1 MVPLPKS
8 QALHRCQVLPS
19 SYILANHFG
28 LSLVCIVDLALRTHD
43 GVRPTLTQQS
53 LHIFSE
59 SLSIGNPSDP
69 FPATLVSPV
78 QARSPPTAR
87 VPLDTEVYQEP
98 SSITVIVESSTDESE
113 QDNTPHETIVRQ
125 SWEGEKQ
132 MGQVKTKATI
142 GVLSTIIFYMCS
154 NSILRAT
161 HPDVFIWQDEDRE
174 EASWIATSRYWL
186 DRKCCRWLG
195 VCGAQHLH
203 YISQTSTF
211 GHLPNLRSKQRL
223 VDQKPDH
230 NWQHAWAAGTDRP
243 EDWTDE
249 ERVLREIPDYVMEY
263 APLVHLYSGEQ
274 FWPCNIAEH
283 LYHITPTLNYTPVQS
298 EQMPPTLKDL
308 DDLNEWP
315 GRWVYLTS
323 NDNVEERP
331 SWLEGEKNI
340 PKLPSPDDQLADNEG
355 WVHKPGR
362 TYLQS
367 VTDALADLAD
377 WFAPDLDGF
386 DKNEDFQMTTSRESK
401 SRKAARHPHF
411 ELKRSIFSSTEHA
424 PLKGGRSDAPAI
436 LVTVNK
442 GHGIVDAFWF
452 FFYSFNLGNVVL
464 NVRFGNHVGDWEH
477 TAIRFQ
483 HGKPKAVF
491 FSEHNFGS
499 AYSYEAVEK
508 IGKRPVIYSAYGTH
522 AMYAMPGS
530 HPYILP
536 WGILHDVTD
545 RGPLWDPAL
554 NSYAY
559 TYDLKNRTV
568 RSSDRTPDA
577 PIEWFNYDG
586 HWGDKFYPLGDKR
599 QYRFAGQYHYVNGP
613 YGPKFKNLGRK
624 KICQG
629 PESAP
634 CVIKNWLGS
643 GSKFGLGSPNP
654 ENGGDDD
661 DL

>member
-1 MVPLPKS
+1 LLTQPSLYARPAETS
-8 QALHRCQVLPS
+8 ILPS
-19 SYILANHFG
+19 SH
-28 LSLVCIVDLALRTHD
+28 
-43 GVRPTLTQQS
+43 
-53 LHIFSE
+53 
-59 SLSIGNPSDP
+59 
-69 FPATLVSPV
+69 FPAALVSP
-78 QARSPPTAR
+78 AYDSPLPTAPALS
-87 VPLDTEVYQEP
+87 VLGLDRQPSDLVVVTEPGPEAFADH
-98 SSITVIVESSTDESE
+98 TV
-113 QDNTPHETIVRQ
+113 PHESVSVTL
-125 SWEGEKQ
+125 WEGEEQ
-132 MGQVKTKATI
+132 MGQIKTKATI
-142 GVLSTIIFYMCS
+142 GVLSTIILYMCT

-161 HPDVFIWQDEDRE
+161 HPEVFIWQDEDRE
-174 EASWIATSRYWL
+174 EAGWIKTSRYWL

-195 VCGAQHLH
+195 VCGGQHMHL
-203 YISQTSTF
+203 ISEKDLF
-211 GHLPNLRSKQRL
+211 GHRPKPPRNHKL
-223 VDQKPDH
+223 VDQRPKQE
-230 NWQHAWAAGTDRP
+230 WQDAWADGNDRP
-243 EDWTDE
+243 EDWADD

-274 FWPCNIAEH
+274 FWPCDIAEH

-298 EQMPPTLKDL
+298 AQRHPTLQDL
-308 DDLNEWP
+308 DGLNRWDR

-331 SWLEGEKNI
+331 EWLEGEKNI
-340 PKLPSPDDQLADNEG
+340 PRGPTSPDDQLVDNED
-355 WVHKPGR
+355 WVHTPGR
-362 TYLQS
+362 TYMQS
-367 VTDALADLAD
+367 VKDALADVKE

-386 DKNEDFQMTTSRESK
+386 EQNDDFQMTASGGQPNKSK
-401 SRKAARHPHF
+401 PPRHPHH
-411 ELKRSIFSSTEHA
+411 ELKRSTTSSPKHNDHA
-424 PLKGGRSDAPAI
+424 PLRGGRSDAPAV

-483 HGKPKAVF
+483 HGEPKAVF

-522 AMYAMPGS
+522 AMYALPGT

-536 WGILHDVTD
+536 WGILHDLTD

-554 NSYAY
+554 NSHLY
-559 TYDLKNRTV
+559 TYDFKNQTL
-568 RSSDRTPDA
+568 RSSTRTPNA
-577 PIEWFNYDG
+577 PIEWFDFAG

-613 YGPKFKNLGRK
+613 LGPKFKNLGRK

-629 PESAP
+629 PESSP

-643 GSKFGLGSPNP
+643 GDKIGLVPHGP
-654 ENGGDDD
+654 EDDEDGD
-661 DL
+661 L